1 MWGFVSAW
9 FGFLVI
15 SLASP
20 ATCAGA
26 KACAGPL
33 DVPLIRDR
41 SWEQARGS
49 VALHLR
55 TSAHVLLAGPP
66 GCGKQRLVGEEVAAQ
81 GLTLTEVRADTI
93 SAEALR
99 KQLLGVGNTV
109 LGDNRAQV
117 ILLSGLEAWEDT
129 QRRESLLSVFS
140 L

>member
-1 MWGFVSAW
+1 M
-9 FGFLVI
+9 
-15 SLASP
+15 
-20 ATCAGA
+20 
-26 KACAGPL
+26 
-33 DVPLIRDR
+33 PLIRDR

-81 GLTLTEVRADTI
+81 RLTLTEVRADNTI

-99 KQLLGVGNTV
+99 KQLRGVGNTV